1 MTTSAVPRRPPA
13 WEERCANRLF
23 LFLSPH
29 LPRTAP
35 ADPPPRLAPWQNLV
49 APRLAADGALAAT
62 WFPAPAP
69 ARGAVLL
76 LHPWVKWGKTYFHR
90 LGRIEALRAAGYHAL
105 TLDLGGF
112 GGSSPPAGFF
122 DRDVAAGLAL
132 LRRQAGPSLPL
143 HVWGISSGGYWA
155 HLALSRPRAGDR
167 TRHCPETCCCDVT
180 GAFFEE
186 TSPHLLEW
194 SWRMAPSGRTGY
206 VFFRRAFLRAYG
218 FLDIRRHAAALRLA
232 AVSYVSGSEDRG
244 VLPAETRELARIAG
258 GRHLVV
264 EGAGHL
270 ECFGAARDE
279 LLAMALGTFGR
290 AEEAAQS
297 LRASLAG
304 AAAASSTPSSEDLL
318 GSSLNT

>member
-1 MTTSAVPRRPPA
+1 MTTSAVPGRPPA

-35 ADPPPRLAPWQNLV
+35 ADPPARLAPWQNLLV
-49 APRLAADGALAAT
+49 PRLGADGTLTAT
-62 WFPAPAP
+62 WFEAPAP

-90 LGRIEALRAAGYHAL
+90 RGRIEALRAAGYHAL
-105 TLDLGGF
+105 ALDLGGF
-112 GGSSPPAGFF
+112 GGSSPAAGFF
-122 DRDVAAGLAL
+122 DRDVAAGLAF

-143 HVWGISSGGYWA
+143 HVWGVSSGGYWA
-155 HLALSRPRAGDR
+155 HLALSRSG
-167 TRHCPETCCCDVT
+167 DVT

-194 SWRMAPSGRTGY
+194 SWRMVPSGRTGY
-206 VFFRRAFLRAYG
+206 AFFRRAFLRAYG
-218 FLDIRRHAAALRLA
+218 FLDIRRHAAALGLA

-244 VLPAETRELARIAG
+244 VLPAETLELARLAG

-270 ECFGAARDE
+270 GCFGEARDA
-279 LLAMALGTFGR
+279 LLAMALGTFSR
-290 AEEAAQS
+290 AEETQS

-304 AAAASSTPSSEDLL
+304 AAAAGDAAASSTVSSEDLV

>member
-35 ADPPPRLAPWQNLV
+35 ADPPPRLVPWQHLM
-49 APRLAADGALAAT
+49 APRLEGEGVLTAT

-132 LRRQAGPSLPL
+132 LRRQAGPALPL

-155 HLALSRPRAGDR
+155 HLALSR
-167 TRHCPETCCCDVT
+167 TCDVT

-194 SWRMAPSGRTGY
+194 SWRMVPSRRTGY

-244 VLPAETRELARIAG
+244 VLPAETRELARMAG

-270 ECFGAARDE
+270 ECFGVARDE

-304 AAAASSTPSSEDLL
+304 AAAASSTVSSEDLL
-318 GSSLNT
+318 GSSLKT

>member
-1 MTTSAVPRRPPA
+1 MKTSAVPGRPSA

-35 ADPPPRLAPWQNLV
+35 ADPPARLAPWQNLLV
-49 APRLAADGALAAT
+49 PRPGADGVLSAT
-62 WFPAPAP
+62 WFEAPAP

-90 LGRIEALRAAGYHAL
+90 LGRIEALRAAGYHTLA
-105 TLDLGGF
+105 LDLGGF

-122 DRDVAAGLAL
+122 DRDVAAGLAF
-132 LRRQAGPSLPL
+132 LRRRAGPSLPL

-155 HLALSRPRAGDR
+155 HLALSRCR
-167 TRHCPETCCCDVT
+167 DVT

-194 SWRMAPSGRTGY
+194 SWRMVPSRRAGY
-206 VFFRRAFLRAYG
+206 FFFRRAFRRAYG
-218 FLDIRRHAAALRLA
+218 FLDVRRHAAALRLA
-232 AVSYVSGSEDRG
+232 AVAYVSGSEDRG
-244 VLPAETRELARIAG
+244 VLPAETRELARLAG

-264 EGAGHL
+264 EEAGHL
-270 ECFGAARDE
+270 GCFGEARDE
-279 LLAMALGTFGR
+279 LLAMALGTFSR

-304 AAAASSTPSSEDLL
+304 AAAASSTVSREDLV